1 MSWRN
6 KTFLI
11 AAGFLVAIPLL
22 AQTIY
27 NVQQYGATGN
37 GVTLDTAAIQSAVN
51 AAHSGG
57 GGSVTFPPGTYLMGG
72 GITLTNNITIV
83 LTNGAYL
90 EASTNQS
97 NWGGHAP
104 NKIFYAT
111 NCRNISILG
120 ANGSGLMDG
129 GGLYFYQGDPGN
141 PISGNHLTH
150 MIEIHFS
157 TNVFLANLS
166 LQNSCEQTITFNDC
180 SNVTV
185 TSVAVTNRPRE
196 FGSGD
201 DGIDFSDCG
210 YVLASNLNIETGD
223 DGICVKAETN
233 HFGAHDIW
241 IENSTVATTTMATK
255 IGTAT
260 YSPTYNIVFTNITV
274 NLHPGIVIGPNNPL
288 PDGRCE
294 AAINACM
301 CSGGF
306 NHDVVFSHYTIN
318 ECSIPIYVEANSYSD
333 GSLAYGVQSNIFF
346 EDINCLNASNA
357 CQFNVETGA
366 TNNLMAMT
374 ISNLTVHN
382 FETYSGTSSPSYQD
396 NGYPYGYKIGST
408 VVHMPAYGLFA
419 RYVKGLTFA
428 GTNQFYDDGNSGR
441 PNSIVL
447 ENCSDVT
454 TNLPA
459 GSSPTFPL
467 FAITAIERTNVVMS
481 GSGGAANNTFYILTT
496 TNPAL
501 PLTNWTAFATN
512 NFDSSGNFKTTN
524 TIKSAAAGQFFLLS
538 K

>member
-1 MSWRN
+1 MNWRN

-11 AAGFLVAIPLL
+11 VGFILATVPLL

-51 AAHSGG
+51 AAHNAGG
-57 GGSVTFPPGTYLMGG
+57 GLVTFPPGTYLMGG
-72 GITLTNNITIV
+72 GITLTNNITII
-83 LTNGAYL
+83 LTNGAFL

-97 NWGGHAP
+97 NWSGHAP

-120 ANGSGLMDG
+120 ANGNGLMDG
-129 GGLYFYQGDPGN
+129 GGLFFYQGDPGS
-141 PISGNHLTH
+141 PLSGNHLTH
-150 MIEIHFS
+150 MIEMHFS
-157 TNVFLANLS
+157 TNITLASLN

-185 TSVAVTNRPRE
+185 TSVTVTNRPRE

-210 YVLASNLNIETGD
+210 YVLASNLNIQTGD

-241 IENSTVATTTMATK
+241 IENCTVATTTMATK

-260 YSPTYNIVFTNITV
+260 YSSVYNIVFTNITV
-274 NLHPGIVIGPNNPL
+274 NLHPGIVIGGNNPL

-294 AAINACM
+294 AAINTCM
-301 CSGGF
+301 CNGGF
-306 NHDVVFSHYTIN
+306 SHDVVFTHYTIN
-318 ECSIPIYVEANSYSD
+318 ECSIPIYMEVNDYKS
-333 GSLAYGVQSNIFF
+333 GLAYGMQSNIFF
-346 EDINCLNASNA
+346 GDINCLNASNA

-366 TNNLMAMT
+366 TNNLMMIT
-374 ISNLTVHN
+374 ISNLTTHN
-382 FETYSGTSSPSYQD
+382 FETYSGTNSPPYQD

-408 VVHMPAYGLFA
+408 IVHMPAYGLFA
-419 RYVKGLTFA
+419 RYVKGLMFA
-428 GTNQFYDDGNSGR
+428 GTNQFYDDGHSGR

-447 ENCSDVT
+447 ENCSNVM
-454 TNLPA
+454 TNAPPSN
-459 GSSPTFPL
+459 GSSSPVFSIA
-467 FAITAIERTNVVMS
+467 AIDGTNVVMN
-481 GSGGAANNTFYILTT
+481 GSGGVANNTFYILTS
-496 TNPAL
+496 TNVAS
-501 PLTNWTAFATN
+501 PLTNWVAFATN
-512 NFDSSGNFKTTN
+512 VFDSNGNFKSTN
-524 TIKSAAAGQFFLLS
+524 RIRPTAAAQFFLLS